1 MTRMPALILAAALS
15 LPVAAAAFADR
26 ASAALSTAGT
36 TISVDAED
44 TPATAV
50 REVEGVEDG
59 ETELDPFIP
68 DVHASRRDAARAV
81 AEQWARQVV
90 QRRRQPATVRVM
102 CPDDM
107 SVPMLEGLRRKLV
120 GVSVSECDGA
130 LCTSERAPADEA
142 WLYVDVSSNSRRG
155 ADGTV
160 GTGGTITIRAKGA
173 SGDSA
178 MTRFVEKPW
187 LTDFADFTA
196 HTPGRWVVAR
206 SDPDRPA
213 GSAAEAAREARVAAV
228 DEVLPLV
235 VARMGHEAR
244 VNRGEIHRL
253 LESQLAGDRLV
264 HDRFPQKYE
273 RPYGSLYREAVLI
286 DASHSQLDRLAQE
299 MRWSME
305 SRRESRAKGFVSA
318 IAVLLVTY
326 ALYRFANAFTR
337 GYFTW
342 SLRTA
347 AAVVAAGAVM
357 LVVAVA

>member
-1 MTRMPALILAAALS
+1 MTRMSPLILAAAFS
-15 LPVAAAAFADR
+15 LPLATTAFADR
-26 ASAALSTAGT
+26 ASFALAT
-36 TISVDAED
+36 TGLTVNVDAED
-44 TPATAV
+44 TPATGV
-50 REVEGVEDG
+50 HEVEGVEDG
-59 ETELDPFIP
+59 ETDLDPFIP
-68 DVHASRRDAARAV
+68 DVHPSRPDAARAV
-81 AEQWARQVV
+81 AEQWARQVA
-90 QRRRQPATVRVM
+90 QRQRQPAKVRVM
-102 CPDDM
+102 CPDEL
-107 SVPMLEGLRRKLV
+107 SVPMLEGLRRKLGKV
-120 GVSVSECDGA
+120 PVSECDGA
-130 LCTSERAPADEA
+130 LCTSDRVPADEA
-142 WLYVDVSSNSRRG
+142 WLYVDVASNSRHRANG
-155 ADGTV
+155 AEGAA
-160 GTGGTITIRAKGA
+160 GTITIRAKGA

-196 HTPGRWVVAR
+196 HTPGRWVVVR

-213 GSAAEAAREARVAAV
+213 GSAAEAAREVRVAAV

-244 VNRGEIHRL
+244 VNRGEIRRL
-253 LESQLAGDRLV
+253 LESQLEGDRLV

-286 DASHSQLDRLAQE
+286 DASDSQLDRLAQE

-305 SRRESRAKGFVSA
+305 ARRESRAKGFVSA